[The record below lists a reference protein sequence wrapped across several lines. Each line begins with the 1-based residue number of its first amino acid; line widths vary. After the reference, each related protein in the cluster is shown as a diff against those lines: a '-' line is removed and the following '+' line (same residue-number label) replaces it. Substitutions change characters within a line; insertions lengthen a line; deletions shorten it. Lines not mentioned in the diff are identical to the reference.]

1 MSALLIALLYAQTP
15 DGGIGGLDPKDPIY
29 ASCPDA
35 PPTEVVSKA
44 NVERLLAELTSGALE
59 GYRVMAPQRS
69 ARLACFLEACD
80 ADRRLKAKLLD
91 APNGPVWWSLI
102 AGSFAAGILF
112 GGFVG
117 WGVQQL
123 K

>member
-1 MSALLIALLYAQTP
+1 MSTLLIALLFAQTP

-35 PPTEVVSKA
+35 PPTEVVAPSSVDRL
-44 NVERLLAELTSGALE
+44 VESLKSGTLE
-59 GYRVMAPQRS
+59 GYRLMTPTRS
-69 ARLACFLEACD
+69 ARLACFIEACD
-80 ADRRLKAKLLD
+80 TDRKLKAKLLE
-91 APNGPVWWSLI
+91 APNGPAWWSLI